1 VPEPRSTEQRIADT
15 QAALRREVDLW
26 VPSASAAGEAYLAP
40 LSFVWHNGQ
49 ITLATTAASRT
60 ARNLQR
66 AGKAR
71 LALGQ
76 LRDVIIVEGPL
87 TFVPASAVAADLAD
101 AFAAAAGFDPR
112 RSDAEYV
119 YISLTPRRMQAWREE
134 NELAGREIMRA
145 GRWLI

>member
-1 VPEPRSTEQRIADT
+1 MPEPRSTDQRIADT
-15 QAALRREVDLW
+15 LAKLRSEVDLW
-26 VPSASAAGEAYLAP
+26 IPSASAAGEAYLIP
-40 LSFVWHNGQ
+40 LSFVWYNDQ

-60 ARNLQR
+60 ARNLPR

-76 LRDVIIVEGPL
+76 VRDVIIVEGPL

-112 RSDAEYV
+112 HSDAEYV

-145 GRWLI
+145 GQWLA